1 MSLFAYEVMDAR
13 GKRSRGEIEA
23 DSDRDA
29 RRLLKNKGWV
39 VRDLAAANHAPK
51 LEKHTSGKSLRN
63 NETISFLQQLGTL
76 LDAGMPLSEALQS
89 IAEGMEGRRSRRTVS
104 TVRQRVLEGESVADA
119 LQESGFSEDVYNMV
133 SAGEQTGQLQ
143 AVAAR
148 LADVLEHRQ
157 RMQQEILSSVLYPLI
172 VSGFG
177 LLVMIFMLTVVVPQ
191 IVGVFEQT
199 EGQLPWLTQMLI
211 AVSDW
216 LRESGL
222 WFLVFIV
229 ATIFGFHMAMR
240 KPSVRYWRDELLLR
254 LPVSAGLLTKIQT
267 ARFSRTLGMLLN
279 GGVPVL
285 IALRIANESLTILP
299 MRQVAQEASETLRE
313 GGSLA
318 ERLKKGKYFPHLA
331 VRMIAVGEQSGKL
344 DSLLLKVADSYDEEA
359 RRSLQRLVTILEPL
373 LVMLMA
379 VMVGV
384 LAMAILLPI
393 MEMNE
398 LVR

>member
-1 MSLFAYEVMDAR
+1 MSLFAYEAMDAR
-13 GKRSRGEIEA
+13 GKRIKGEIDA

-29 RRLLKNKGWV
+29 RRLLKSRGLV
-39 VRDLAAANHAPK
+39 VRQLTAS
-51 LEKHTSGKSLRN
+51 KHVATSEERSSGKGLRG
-63 NETISFLQQLGTL
+63 NETISFLQQLATL
-76 LDAGMPLSEALQS
+76 LDAGMPLTEALES
-89 IAEGMEGRRSRRTVS
+89 IADGMENRRSRSVVS
-104 TVRQRVLEGESVADA
+104 AVRRLVLEGESLADA
-119 LQESGFSEDVYNMV
+119 LQKAGFPDVVYNMI

-143 AVAAR
+143 AVSAR

-157 RMQQEILSSVLYPLI
+157 RMQQEVLSAVLYPLI

-177 LLVMIFMLTVVVPQ
+177 VLVMIFMLAVVVPQ

-199 EGQLPWLTQMLI
+199 NAELPWLTQMLI
-211 AVSDW
+211 AVSSW
-216 LRESGL
+216 IRESGL
-222 WFLVFIV
+222 WLLAFIV
-229 ATIFGFHMAMR
+229 AALLVIQLALR
-240 KPSVRYWRDELLLR
+240 NPSVRYGRDELLLK
-254 LPVSAGLLTKIQT
+254 LPLSASLLTKIQT

-299 MRQVAQEASETLRE
+299 MRKSAQEASETLRE

-318 ERLKKGKYFPHLA
+318 DQLKQSGRFPHLA
-331 VRMIAVGEQSGKL
+331 VRMIQVGEQSGKL
-344 DSLLLKVADSYDEEA
+344 DSLLLKVADSYDEET
-359 RRSLQRLVTILEPL
+359 RRSLKRLVTILEPL
-373 LVMLMA
+373 LVMAMA
-379 VMVGV
+379 VMVGT

>member
-1 MSLFAYEVMDAR
+1 MSQFVYEVMDAR
-13 GKRSRGEIEA
+13 GKRSKGEIEA

-39 VRDLAAANHAPK
+39 VRNLAAANHAPK
-51 LEKHTSGKSLRN
+51 LGKYTSGKCLRN
-63 NETISFLQQLGTL
+63 NETISFLQQLATL

-89 IAEGMEGRRSRRTVS
+89 IAEGMESRRSRRTVS

-119 LQESGFSEDVYNMV
+119 LQESGFSEDVYNMI

-157 RMQQEILSSVLYPLI
+157 RMQQEILSAVLYPLI

-177 LLVMIFMLTVVVPQ
+177 LLVMIFMLAVVVPQ

-222 WFLVFIV
+222 RFLVFVVVIV
-229 ATIFGFHMAMR
+229 FCFHMAMR
-240 KPSVRYWRDELLLR
+240 KSSVRYWRDELLLR
-254 LPVSAGLLTKIQT
+254 LPVSAGLLIKIQT

-318 ERLKKGKYFPHLA
+318 EQLKKGGYFPHLA

-344 DSLLLKVADSYDEEA
+344 DTLLLKVAGSYDEEA
-359 RRSLQRLVTILEPL
+359 RRSLKRLVTVLEPL